1 MKTSTILVSV
11 IVPIY
16 GVGRYI
22 ARCADSLFS
31 QTMTDGVEFL
41 FINDSTKDNS
51 IEVLQNV
58 ISKYPH
64 LKSQISIIS
73 HNVNKGLPA
82 ARNTGLAK
90 AKGQYV
96 IHIDGDDCAEPQ
108 MLEYLY
114 KAVTGSNADFA
125 WCDYY
130 ITFNNKKR
138 IISQPSFSEPIDA
151 VRGML
156 RGSMKYNVWNKI
168 CRLSL
173 YKNNNI
179 LFPEGHAMGEDLTM
193 IMVALHANKCVHVN
207 KALYNYVQNEG
218 QMTANFD
225 TTKLE
230 SLRSNC
236 NRLRHY
242 IERNFSNLGLESENA
257 ALCQLMKWPFLL
269 DGKLSS
275 YQRWHK
281 WFPES
286 NRLIWQTQGVNFRIK
301 FIEWCAAK
309 HLLPIVW
316 LHYLFVI
323 KFYYGIVYRK

>member
-16 GVGRYI
+16 GVERYI
-22 ARCADSLFS
+22 ARCAESLFG

-41 FINDSTKDNS
+41 FINDSTADNS
-51 IEVLQNV
+51 IQVLRNI

-64 LKSQISIIS
+64 LKSQVSIINHS
-73 HNVNKGLPA
+73 ENKGLPA
-82 ARNTGLAK
+82 ARNTGLAR

-96 IHIDGDDCAEPQ
+96 VHIDGDDFAEPQ
-108 MLEYLY
+108 MLECLY
-114 KAVTGSNADFA
+114 KAVTDNNADFA

-138 IISQPSFSEPIDA
+138 VIHQPSFVEPMDA

-179 LFPEGHAMGEDLTM
+179 VFPDGNAMGEDLTM
-193 IMVALHANKCVHVN
+193 IMIALHANRCVYVN
-207 KALYNYVQNEG
+207 KALYNYVQNDG
-218 QMTANFD
+218 QMTATVD
-225 TTKLE
+225 TRKLA
-230 SLRSNC
+230 SLRFNC
-236 NRLRHY
+236 DRLRHY
-242 IERNFSNLGLESENA
+242 IESKFSDSGLESENA

-275 YQRWHK
+275 YRRWHE

-286 NRLIWQTQGVNFRIK
+286 NRLIWQTKGVNFRIK
-301 FIEWCAAK
+301 FIEWCASK
-309 HLLPIVW
+309 HLLPVVW

-323 KFYYGIVYRK
+323 KFYYGIIYHK